1 VADQNNKPKVSIVVP
16 TYNRIDFLKECLQSI
31 DDQTFRDFE
40 LIIVDDAS
48 SDETEAFLQSRPLTQ
63 YIRLQ
68 QNQGVSKARNVGI
81 QLARGQYI
89 CFLDSDDLWLK
100 EKLKIQAQ
108 WMDAHPEC
116 MAIHTDEIWIRKGKR
131 VNPMN
136 RHAKQGGYIFDH
148 CLPLCVVSPSSVML
162 RATLLEEVGL
172 FDESLP
178 ACEDYDLWLRIAARY
193 PFHYFSDKLTV
204 KRGGHEDQLSRKYWG
219 MDRFRVHS
227 LVNLLESGI
236 LDSRQKR
243 VTAQMLLEKCR
254 ILILGFTKR
263 DKTDAVSEYREI
275 MGKYAILAGLEEEC

>member
-1 VADQNNKPKVSIVVP
+1 VADQNNRPKVSIVVP

-40 LIIVDDAS
+40 LIVVDDAS
-48 SDETEAFLQSRPLTQ
+48 SDETEAFLHSRPLTQ

-68 QNQGVSKARNVGI
+68 QNQGVSKARNVGVR
-81 QLARGQYI
+81 LARGQYI

-100 EKLKIQAQ
+100 DKLKIQAQ
-108 WMDAHPEC
+108 WMDAHSEC

-136 RHAKQGGYIFDH
+136 RHAKKGGDIFDH

-193 PFHYFSDKLTV
+193 PFHFMSDKLTV
-204 KRGGHEDQLSRKYWG
+204 KRGGHDDQLSRKYWG

-236 LDSRQKR
+236 LDSRQKM

-254 ILILGFTKR
+254 ILILGFAKR
-263 DKTDAVSEYREI
+263 DKTDAVSEYRKI
-275 MGKYAILAGLEEEC
+275 MEKYSILAGLEGEC